1 MILVSACLAGFRC
14 RYDGAVR
21 VHEEKAAL
29 VREGQAVPV
38 CPEMLGGLPCPRVP
52 CERTAAGTVT
62 AKDGTDQT
70 KAFTLGAEETLRIAR
85 LYGCEM
91 ALLKSKSPSCGKGR
105 IYDGTFS
112 GTLREGNG
120 VTAELLEQ
128 NGIRVEAIE

>member
-21 VHEEKAAL
+21 IHEETAAL

-70 KAFTLGAEETLRIAR
+70 KEPPQPEILDLIRREASIFV
-85 LYGCEM
+85 
-91 ALLKSKSPSCGKGR
+91 LL
-105 IYDGTFS
+105 
-112 GTLREGNG
+112 
-120 VTAELLEQ
+120 
-128 NGIRVEAIE
+128 IRMTG